1 MTQENLTHE
10 EKTIIITQNEGERFA
25 HDHGGLAL
33 YGDQEQTPLQ
43 HEVQG
48 RCRMVHGSAPEQPLV
63 HLVCWDETQTC
74 KVELS
79 GQVELSGRVTLVGDE
94 KAPLHVKM
102 AHYFE
107 NDHHQT
113 HVLEPMEH
121 TLNFN
126 TKLADPMH
134 HAFQMRTP
142 LQLRFCNPWLIAS
155 NYLVELAVGGTRLIS
170 IQVKGETTATP
181 QPCEEIPCPP
191 VIAEPGHP

>member
-1 MTQENLTHE
+1 MTQENLTNE
-10 EKTIIITQNEGERFA
+10 EKTIIVTQPEGERFA

-33 YGDQEQTPLQ
+33 YGDKEQPAMQ
-43 HEVQG
+43 HQVMG
-48 RCRMVHGSAPEQPLV
+48 RGQVVHSTAPQQPLV
-63 HLVCWDETQTC
+63 HIVCWDEEAAC
-74 KVELS
+74 K
-79 GQVELSGRVTLVGDE
+79 VELSGRVTLVGDE

-102 AHYFE
+102 VHHFE

-113 HVLEPMEH
+113 HALEPMEH
-121 TLNFN
+121 THTFN
-126 TKLADPMH
+126 TQLADPIH

-155 NYLVELAVGGTRLIS
+155 NYLVELALGSMRVIS

-191 VIAEPGHP
+191 VVAEPGHP